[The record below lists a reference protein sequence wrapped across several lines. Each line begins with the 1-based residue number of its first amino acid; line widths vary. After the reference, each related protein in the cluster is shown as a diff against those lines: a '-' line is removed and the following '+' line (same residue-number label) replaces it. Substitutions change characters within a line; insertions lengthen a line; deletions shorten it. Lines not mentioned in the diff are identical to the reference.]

1 MDGGDR
7 RLCNVLDYE
16 NYAKEKLNDFAWVY
30 YSSGVNR
37 QQTIH
42 DSRLAFQRY
51 RFRPRVLRDVSTI
64 NLTTSVLGEPIAIPF
79 CIGPTAAHAFAN
91 YGKEIATGKAADET
105 NTLMVLSSSSMTRI
119 EELRNQ
125 VPKGLFWMQTYLFKD
140 KRVTLS
146 NIRRAEAA
154 NFKAL
159 VVTIDSSGLGQNPIY
174 SEYRWELEKLRE
186 SPNLRLVNY
195 DNDFLVASPED
206 KLLTGYAAE
215 QINGSSSSLDDV
227 KWLRSVTK
235 LPIIL
240 KGILNSSVAKK
251 AAESGLADG
260 ILVSAHGGRQLD
272 SVPAPIEV
280 LQEIVEAVRGTGVEV
295 YMDGGIRTG
304 TDILKALSLG
314 ARAVFL
320 GRPVIWGLSVNES
333 HLCKTAILHFSS
345 TKEATFHQTC
355 KEKQQQQQHHQQQQ
369 YNQLTATE

>member
-1 MDGGDR
+1 MTLLGFIIA
-7 RLCNVLDYE
+7 VE
-16 NYAKEKLNDFAWVY
+16 
-30 YSSGVNR
+30 S
-37 QQTIH
+37 T
-42 DSRLAFQRY
+42 DSRQSMIVDW
-51 RFRPRVLRDVSTI
+51 PS
-64 NLTTSVLGEPIAIPF
+64 
-79 CIGPTAAHAFAN
+79 
-91 YGKEIATGKAADET
+91 KAADET

-159 VVTIDSSGLGQNPIY
+159 VVTIDSSGLGQNPVY

-206 KLLTGYAAE
+206 KLLTGYATE

-272 SVPAPIEV
+272 GVPAPIEV

-320 GRPVIWGLSVNES
+320 GRPVIWGLSVNGKDGVS
-333 HLCKTAILHFSS
+333 HVLQILKQELTLAMKLCGISS
-345 TKEATFHQTC
+345 LQDCNPSLLVHEGS
-355 KEKQQQQQHHQQQQ
+355 
-369 YNQLTATE
+369 YLPSNL